1 MVQRQTIAVL
11 GGSGNEGSGLALR
24 WAKAGYPVIVG
35 SRSADKAQAAAAELN
50 QLLGTASLQGAD
62 NRTAAQR
69 ADVAVLTV
77 PYGAQRATAL
87 EVRELL
93 VGKILIDVTVP
104 LKPPK
109 VGVVNLPP
117 EGSAVLALQRALGP
131 EVRVVSAFQNVSA
144 AHLRDL
150 QHVVDC
156 DVLVCADDDAA
167 GDVAV
172 ALADAAGMRGWRC
185 GPLANSVVSEGL
197 TSVLISINQRYKIP
211 GSGIRITGTPKAVSK
226 AQ

>member
-1 MVQRQTIAVL
+1 MVERRTIAVL
-11 GGSGNEGSGLALR
+11 GGSGSEGSGLALR
-24 WAKAGYPVIVG
+24 WAKAGYSVIIG
-35 SRSADKAQAAAAELN
+35 SRSAGKAEAAAAELN
-50 QLLGTASLQGAD
+50 KLLGTVSILGAD
-62 NRTAAQR
+62 NRSAAQR
-69 ADVAVLTV
+69 ADVIVLTV
-77 PYGAQRATAL
+77 PYSAQRPTAL

-109 VGVVNLPP
+109 VGVVNLLP

-144 AHLRDL
+144 AHLLDL
-150 QHVVDC
+150 KHAVDC
-156 DVLVCADDDAA
+156 DVLVCADDDTA
-167 GDVAV
+167 GDIAV
-172 ALADAAGMRGWRC
+172 ALAEAAGMRGWRC

>member
-1 MVQRQTIAVL
+1 MTERHTIAVL

-24 WAKAGYPVIVG
+24 WAKAGYSVIVG
-35 SRSADKAQAAAAELN
+35 SRSAGKAEAAAAELN
-50 QLLGTASLQGAD
+50 KLLGTDSIEGAD

-69 ADVAVLTV
+69 ADVVVLTV
-77 PYGAQRATAL
+77 PYSAQRPTAL

-117 EGSAVLALQRALGP
+117 EGSAVVALQQALGP

-150 QHVVDC
+150 KHVVDC

-211 GSGIRITGTPKAVSK
+211 GSGIRITGTPKAVFK

>member
-1 MVQRQTIAVL
+1 VNARLQTIAVL
-11 GGSGNEGSGLALR
+11 GGSGKEGSGLALR
-24 WAKAGYPVIVG
+24 WAKAGYSVILG
-35 SRSADKAQAAAAELN
+35 SRSADKAQAAAEELN
-50 QLLGTASLQGAD
+50 RLLGSVSVQGTD
-62 NRTAAQR
+62 NRAAAQQ
-69 ADVAVLTV
+69 ATIVVLTV
-77 PYGAQRATAL
+77 PYSAQMPTAL

-109 VGVVNLPP
+109 VGIVNLPP
-117 EGSAVLALQRALGP
+117 EGSAVLALQKALGP

-150 QHVVDC
+150 AYVVDC

-167 GDVAV
+167 GDVAI
-172 ALADAAGMRGWRC
+172 ALAEAAGMRGWRC
-185 GPLANSVVSEGL
+185 GPLANSIVSEGL

-211 GSGIRITGTPKAVSK
+211 GSGIRITGTPKSVP
-226 AQ
+226 

>member
-1 MVQRQTIAVL
+1 MVQRHTIAVL
-11 GGSGNEGSGLALR
+11 GGSGKEGSGLALR
-24 WAKAGYPVIVG
+24 WAQAGYSVIVG
-35 SRSADKAQAAAAELN
+35 SRSAEKAKGAATELN
-50 QLLGTASLQGAD
+50 RLLGTGSIEGTD
-62 NRTAAQR
+62 NRTAAEK
-69 ADVAVLTV
+69 ADTAVLTV
-77 PYGAQRATAL
+77 PYSAQMPTAL

-109 VGVVNLPP
+109 VGVVHLPP

-150 QHVVDC
+150 AYVVDC

-172 ALADAAGMRGWRC
+172 ALAEAAGMRAWRC
-185 GPLANSVVSEGL
+185 GPLANSLVSEGL

-211 GSGIRITGTPKAVSK
+211 GSGIRITGVPKPASS
-226 AQ
+226 AP

>member
-1 MVQRQTIAVL
+1 MVQRHTIAVL
-11 GGSGNEGSGLALR
+11 GGSGKEGSGLALR
-24 WAKAGYPVIVG
+24 WAQAGYSVIVG
-35 SRSADKAQAAAAELN
+35 SRSAEKAKAAATELN
-50 QLLGTASLQGAD
+50 GLLSTGGIEGTD
-62 NRTAAQR
+62 NRTAAEK
-69 ADVAVLTV
+69 ADIAVLTV
-77 PYGAQRATAL
+77 PYSAQMPTAL

-93 VGKILIDVTVP
+93 AGKILIDVTVP

-109 VGVVNLPP
+109 VGVVHLPP

-150 QHVVDC
+150 AYVVDC

-167 GDVAV
+167 GDITV
-172 ALADAAGMRGWRC
+172 ALAEAAGMRGWRC

-211 GSGIRITGTPKAVSK
+211 GSGIRITGVPKTPSSAP
-226 AQ
+226 